1 MVSHPGTSVPD
12 TSSAHFRLPGFAH
25 ARELRHGSLVLLA
38 HESIGRLPCYRR
50 IIDFLLLR
58 LVINVTDDSTCRVTF
73 DRRRPEMTL
82 TKDIFVLENPAQ
94 CVCLCVC
101 VSFPSLSNELTGQQ
115 TKKKKRKTA
124 QVPDTFHQQPSIY
137 TLRLLA
143 CHSISH
149 SVDYTPRGASGRES
163 HWKSN
168 FVPHQMSGWILQM
181 LRDNH

>member
-1 MVSHPGTSVPD
+1 MSRT
-12 TSSAHFRLPGFAH
+12 TAH
-25 ARELRHGSLVLLA
+25 AGS
-38 HESIGRLPCYRR
+38 HSIGDDERWHWQR
-50 IIDFLLLR
+50 IFLYWR
-58 LVINVTDDSTCRVTF
+58 IPHSV
-73 DRRRPEMTL
+73 
-82 TKDIFVLENPAQ
+82 FV
-94 CVCLCVC
+94 CVCVC
-101 VSFPSLSNELTGQQ
+101 VSFPSLSNELTGHQ
-115 TKKKKRKTA
+115 TKKKERKTA

-181 LRDNH
+181 LRDNHWDGGRRSWGVEEEEEEEEEGWGWRLAEK